1 MRNTVCKLCF
11 GLLFSINSHSVMALD
26 FLQSYELA
34 VKNDPDILAAQYDY
48 QSSLETRSQSR
59 SALLPQINLDVFA
72 NRVNQDSNSTFAT
85 GDSDTTGYSVSLNQ
99 SIYSHQLYK
108 QLEQTDLQI
117 ASSTAGF
124 TAQQQALILRV
135 AEAYFDVLASE
146 DTLAFAKAEKNAI
159 GQQLE
164 QTRQRFEVGLIAIT
178 DVKESQAQY
187 DLSVA
192 SEIQAENVLS
202 TSRETLRTIIGQ
214 YPQELSKLASQF
226 PLVVPE
232 PANIDRWVETSKKN
246 NLALKSARYA
256 YQIAQ
261 TQVLIDKSGHYPSLD
276 LNLSHEDSSTDTDVT
291 TIDNEDTRIT
301 LNLSVP
307 IYSGGLTSARTR
319 QAVAQK
325 ERARSLQEQS
335 LRSTVKAAR
344 DSYLGVTASIAQVHA
359 FKQALI
365 STQTAYEAT
374 QAGFEVGTRTAVEVL
389 SVLREQYRAE
399 RDFARSRYD
408 YILNTLR
415 LKQAAG
421 ILSAQDVEQINQWL
435 KHQ

>member
-1 MRNTVCKLCF
+1 MKNTFHTLCF
-11 GLLFSINSHSVMALD
+11 GLLFSVSSTSVQALD
-26 FLQSYELA
+26 FLQSYKLA
-34 VKNDPDILAAQYDY
+34 VNNDPDILAAQYDY
-48 QSSLETRSQSR
+48 QASLETRSQSR

-72 NRVNQDSNSTFAT
+72 NKSNQDSNAITAI
-85 GDSDTTGYSVSLNQ
+85 GNSDATGYSVSLNQ
-99 SIYSHQLYK
+99 SIYSHDLYK
-108 QLEQTDLQI
+108 KLEQTDLQI
-117 ASSTAGF
+117 ASATASF
-124 TAQQQALILRV
+124 SAQQQALILRV

-192 SEIQAENVLS
+192 SEIQAENVLL

-214 YPQELSKLASQF
+214 YPDELSKLARQF

-232 PANIDRWVETSKKN
+232 PANINRWVETSKEN
-246 NLALKSARYA
+246 NLAFKSAQYA

-261 TQVLIDKSGHYPSLD
+261 TQVLIDRSGHYPTLN
-276 LNLSHEDSSTDTDVT
+276 LNLSHDDSSTETDTITYDKK
-291 TIDNEDTRIT
+291 DTSIT

-335 LRSTVKAAR
+335 LRSTIKAAR

-389 SVLREQYRAE
+389 SVLREQYSAE

-408 YILNTLR
+408 YILNILR

-421 ILSAQDVEQINQWL
+421 ILSSQDVEQINQWL
-435 KHQ
+435 KH

>member
-1 MRNTVCKLCF
+1 MKNTFHTLCF
-11 GLLFSINSHSVMALD
+11 GLLFSVSSTSVQALD
-26 FLQSYELA
+26 FLQSYKLA
-34 VKNDPDILAAQYDY
+34 VNNDPDILAAQYDY
-48 QSSLETRSQSR
+48 QASLETRSQSR

-72 NRVNQDSNSTFAT
+72 NKSNQDSNAITAI
-85 GDSDTTGYSVSLNQ
+85 GNSDATGYSVSLNQ
-99 SIYSHQLYK
+99 SIYSHDLYK
-108 QLEQTDLQI
+108 KLEQTDLQI
-117 ASSTAGF
+117 ASATASF
-124 TAQQQALILRV
+124 SAQQQALILRV

-192 SEIQAENVLS
+192 SEIQAENVLL

-214 YPQELSKLASQF
+214 YPDELSKLARQF

-232 PANIDRWVETSKKN
+232 PANIDRWVETSKEN
-246 NLALKSARYA
+246 NLAFKSAQYA

-261 TQVLIDKSGHYPSLD
+261 TQVLIDRSGHYPTLN
-276 LNLSHEDSSTDTDVT
+276 LNLSHDDSSTETDTITYDKK
-291 TIDNEDTRIT
+291 DTSIT

-335 LRSTVKAAR
+335 LRSTIKAAR

-389 SVLREQYRAE
+389 SVLREQYSAE

-408 YILNTLR
+408 YILNILR

-421 ILSAQDVEQINQWL
+421 ILSSQDVEQINQWL
-435 KHQ
+435 KH